1 MTTEI
6 THANSS
12 PALSLEQADR
22 GTERLRHLLPL
33 LRECPKARS
42 EASEIIPVLSKPAN
56 PAWLMARIG
65 ALLLPY
71 YEKDVPQS
79 FREIEAEDW
88 AASIADAPQWAA
100 TAAMR
105 WWKSADN
112 PKRGKRPVEG
122 DIQARIRHEMQ
133 AVRASLIALQSPD
146 PIQRADEPPRERV
159 TPEKMAEI
167 IQSTG
172 MTRERLEGMPMTA
185 MPGCDFR
192 KTAELRT
199 KDCNLGAAE

>member
-6 THANSS
+6 TQVSTN
-12 PALSLEQADR
+12 PALTLAQADL
-22 GTERLRHLLPL
+22 GTERLRHLLPS
-33 LRECPKARS
+33 LRECPKARA
-42 EASEIIPVLSKPAN
+42 EVAKILPVLSAPAD

-88 AASIADAPQWAA
+88 AYSLADAPQWAA

-112 PKRGKRPVEG
+112 PKRGKRPLEG

-133 AVRASLIALQSPD
+133 AVRATRIALQSPD
-146 PIQRADEPPRERV
+146 PVLRPEQPPRERV
-159 TPEKMAEI
+159 SAEKMAEI
-167 IQSTG
+167 IESKG
-172 MTRERLEGMPMTA
+172 MTRERLAGMPLDA
-185 MPGCDFR
+185 MPGCDFGASAKAR
-192 KTAELRT
+192 AE
-199 KDCNLGAAE
+199 AAE